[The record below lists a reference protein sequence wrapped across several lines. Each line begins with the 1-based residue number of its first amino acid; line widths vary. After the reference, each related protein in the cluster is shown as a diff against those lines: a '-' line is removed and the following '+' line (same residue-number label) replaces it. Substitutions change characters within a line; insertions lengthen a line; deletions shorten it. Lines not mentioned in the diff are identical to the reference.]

1 MDKLLVS
8 VSQTAVTQ
16 AEHAIEACQRCSPQA
31 SVAFSLVLHSF
42 RTYGTEQVE
51 FILPVLAHCPRCW
64 GEIDESTLVKLK
76 HSRAAR
82 QHP

>member
-31 SVAFSLVLHSF
+31 AVAFSLVLHSF
-42 RTYGTEQVE
+42 RNYGSDLVE

-64 GEIDESTLVKLK
+64 GEIDENTLVKPKLK
-76 HSRAAR
+76 AAAR
-82 QHP
+82 PHL

>member
-31 SVAFSLVLHSF
+31 AVIFSHVLHRF
-42 RTYGTEQVE
+42 RTYGADQVE

-64 GEIDESTLVKLK
+64 GEIDESTLVKPK
-76 HSRAAR
+76 RNWAVRSR
-82 QHP
+82 P